1 MSFISLPPQLPNNY
15 DYLECPED
23 TKPEE
28 IMLSYID
35 YLYSRSNHDEQLN
48 AEMERRK
55 RILTRLFQIRCLNS
69 TITDDDKNNLGS
81 TYQNINNEVFDLQSE
96 YERSLQTSINI
107 CNDINDNEY
116 KVFIL
121 NEHKHLYQEFHP
133 NHWFVDLEDWFYSFD
148 ELSASAIL

>member
-1 MSFISLPPQLPNNY
+1 MSMSLPSQLPNNY
-15 DYLECPED
+15 DYLDCPED
-23 TKPEE
+23 ANPEE

-35 YLYSRSNHDEQLN
+35 YLYSSSNHDERLN

-55 RILTRLFQIRCLNS
+55 RILTRLFQIRYLNS

-81 TYQNINNEVFDLQSE
+81 TYQNIDNEVFDLQNE

-121 NEHKHLYQEFHP
+121 NEHKHLYQEFHQG
-133 NHWFVDLEDWFYSFD
+133 HWFVDLEDWFYSFD
-148 ELSASAIL
+148 ELSTSAYL